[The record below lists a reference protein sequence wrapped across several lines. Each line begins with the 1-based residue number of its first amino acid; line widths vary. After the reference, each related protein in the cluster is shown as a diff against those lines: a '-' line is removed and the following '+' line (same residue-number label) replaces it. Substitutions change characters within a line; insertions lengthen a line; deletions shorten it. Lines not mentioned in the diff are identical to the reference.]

1 MIIIH
6 LIALFIAKN
15 QPNMYNND
23 NSNVL
28 TVPELAKELRI
39 CTNTAYALVRSG
51 QIRHVKIGRVYRVP
65 RSAVDEYLN
74 RQTQ

>member
-1 MIIIH
+1 MN
-6 LIALFIAKN
+6 KN
-15 QPNMYNND
+15 L
-23 NSNVL
+23 NVL